1 MSLQSRQIAGLFQK
15 LSAESQQSLLD
26 FGEFLLQ
33 RESADETSGEPAV
46 DAGQKHQP
54 LHHPRPDDEN
64 IINAI
69 KRMRATY
76 FMLNTDELLNET
88 SSLMT
93 QHIVHGRE
101 ASAVIDDLEA
111 LFESHYQKYLQS

>member
-1 MSLQSRQIAGLFQK
+1 MSLQSRQLAGLFQK

-33 RESADETSGEPAV
+33 RESAVEVSDES
-46 DAGQKHQP
+46 AGNDEQKHQP

-101 ASAVIDDLEA
+101 ASAVIDELES

>member
-1 MSLQSRQIAGLFQK
+1 MSQQSRQIAGLFQK
-15 LSAESQQSLLD
+15 LSSESQQTLLD
-26 FGEFLLQ
+26 FAEFLLH
-33 RESADETSGEPAV
+33 RETQNTESN
-46 DAGQKHQP
+46 DAGDEPRQKHEP
-54 LHHPRPDDEN
+54 LHQPRPQNEN

-93 QHIVHGRE
+93 QHIVHGR
-101 ASAVIDDLEA
+101 AANDVINELET
-111 LFESHYQKYLQS
+111 LFESHYQKYLQP